1 MARDLAMCPHCG
13 RRVYVEAPTPGRRAL
28 ERAVEANVY
37 SHGNDVDLKPDSR
50 LDDELDLSL

>member
-28 ERAVEANVY
+28 ERAVEVNVY
-37 SHGNDVDLKPDSR
+37 PRGHDAELAPDLR
-50 LDDELDLSL
+50 LNDELDLSL

>member
-13 RRVYVEAPTPGRRAL
+13 RRVYVETPTPGGRAL

-37 SHGNDVDLKPDSR
+37 PHRNGVEFTLDSR